1 MSSSTQLPRHWQTP
15 EGTQLCATG
24 RPRAVPAGGTVECH
38 ARVFIVTEVLLKSSE
53 EQGRDSCLFLFKL
66 QFQRLMFQDQ
76 FSIKG
81 VSSALCQTEKA

>member
-1 MSSSTQLPRHWQTP
+1 MRQEGPGPSLPVAPWRPLRTP
-15 EGTQLCATG
+15 
-24 RPRAVPAGGTVECH
+24 CH